1 MEAGGSGQFISPLG
15 CGDAEKQIP
24 SGRGCQ
30 PWLLGLSVSLVNP
43 AMLLKLK
50 ETGQDGVA
58 VDGDVTGD
66 L

>member
-1 MEAGGSGQFISPLG
+1 METLRNRFPVVVAASPGSWDF
-15 CGDAEKQIP
+15 
-24 SGRGCQ
+24 
-30 PWLLGLSVSLVNP
+30 LSVSLVNP

-50 ETGQDGVA
+50 ETGQDDVA